1 MHRLH
6 NYQINRAILSEY
18 IQLNLIL
25 DVGQFYRQSTISN
38 MRYREESI
46 AFWATVQKLFK
57 GKRINFFRGYNGEG
71 NVVSVDGR
79 VLPVDCKI
87 HFAVP
92 SNPVLLKETSTYTND
107 TSHPGLL
114 NVALDAFANENRN
127 NEVKLSIDGKK
138 LAIGCGEMGDEDV
151 SGFESPPTLSE
162 RKTRISEEIKH
173 IDNIKNFVEI
183 KPTTSQLS
191 LNEKNSMKI
200 ALLLSIANLSQR
212 INELRQ
218 LVVKRKIHLEN
229 LLNLVEGDWKKS
241 KMANALVTGKLSLY
255 IQMIIEYDEFCMF
268 LIIEVF
274 NIMTPDFPYTS

>member
-1 MHRLH
+1 
-6 NYQINRAILSEY
+6 
-18 IQLNLIL
+18 
-25 DVGQFYRQSTISN
+25 
-38 MRYREESI
+38 
-46 AFWATVQKLFK
+46 
-57 GKRINFFRGYNGEG
+57 
-71 NVVSVDGR
+71 
-79 VLPVDCKI
+79 
-87 HFAVP
+87 
-92 SNPVLLKETSTYTND
+92 
-107 TSHPGLL
+107 
-114 NVALDAFANENRN
+114 
-127 NEVKLSIDGKK
+127 
-138 LAIGCGEMGDEDV
+138 MGDEDV
-151 SGFESPPTLSE
+151 SGFESSPTLSE
-162 RKTRISEEIKH
+162 RKTRISKEIKQ

-268 LIIEVF
+268 LIIEVGRL
-274 NIMTPDFPYTS
+274 

>member
-1 MHRLH
+1 MGRLEDFVSLL
-6 NYQINRAILSEY
+6 NCISNNTITENIA
-18 IQLNLIL
+18 LNLIL

-46 AFWATVQKLFK
+46 ACWATVQKLFK
-57 GKRINFFRGYNGEG
+57 GKGINFFRGYKGEG

-138 LAIGCGEMGDEDV
+138 LAIGFGEMRDEDL

-162 RKTRISEEIKH
+162 RKTRISEEIKQ

-218 LVVKRKIHLEN
+218 LVVKRRIYLEN

-241 KMANALVTGKLSLY
+241 KMANAISYWQTKLVHSND
-255 IQMIIEYDEFCMF
+255 IRI
-268 LIIEVF
+268 
-274 NIMTPDFPYTS
+274 